1 MPRIARIIAPGYPH
15 HVTQRGNNRAT
26 VFFDDEDRQTYIKLL
41 SLYAKKYKFKILA
54 YCLMDNHIHLL
65 VIPETE
71 LSLARGIGLAN
82 MLYTQYINRK
92 FHQSGRIWQNRFFSC
107 VVEGNDYLWTVARYI
122 ERNPVK
128 AGICEIAEAY
138 RWSSARAHILGQA
151 DSLLAPESWLAEDER
166 NSYAAFAS
174 IQDDDADNAV
184 RQATRSGR
192 LLGSKDFVDLLERQ
206 TNQVLQPR
214 RAGRPRKVV
223 KADKRLYGAG
233 FMYKARRKY
242 EKCPQLRGTEVLW

>member
-1 MPRIARIIAPGYPH
+1 
-15 HVTQRGNNRAT
+15 
-26 VFFDDEDRQTYIKLL
+26 
-41 SLYAKKYKFKILA
+41 
-54 YCLMDNHIHLL
+54 
-65 VIPETE
+65 
-71 LSLARGIGLAN
+71 
-82 MLYTQYINRK
+82 
-92 FHQSGRIWQNRFFSC
+92 
-107 VVEGNDYLWTVARYI
+107 VARYI

-223 KADKRLYGAG
+223 KS
-233 FMYKARRKY
+233 
-242 EKCPQLRGTEVLW
+242 